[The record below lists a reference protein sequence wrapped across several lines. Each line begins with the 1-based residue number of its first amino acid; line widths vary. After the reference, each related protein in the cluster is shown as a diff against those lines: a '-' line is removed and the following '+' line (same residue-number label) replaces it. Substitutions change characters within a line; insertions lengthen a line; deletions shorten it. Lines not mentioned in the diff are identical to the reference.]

1 MTDLESTFASNFFL
15 KLAQVCQVVQIQPC
29 DHCKRW
35 FGTPRSP
42 PDCQTNSWAKK
53 NAPYKREHKRL
64 EKLAQ
69 LGRFDTQNV
78 TRGSFRCLH
87 SWVFSHAA
95 MPTPLSHGETRD
107 VCVRLSMVV
116 SCIPY
121 HNMLITTES
130 TRKRLGSETEPI
142 KPRFF
147 PGKKRKKLCVAQR
160 EMMENSLCYSKGGLY
175 TRHDTLCESKTLF
188 RRW

>member
-1 MTDLESTFASNFFL
+1 MTDLESTLASNFFL

-78 TRGSFRCLH
+78 TSISFRCLH

-116 SCIPY
+116 LVYTLSQHAY
-121 HNMLITTES
+121 HNRID
-130 TRKRLGSETEPI
+130 
-142 KPRFF
+142 
-147 PGKKRKKLCVAQR
+147 KKTAGVRNRAHQTQILSRKKKKKALCGAKR
-160 EMMENSLCYSKGGLY
+160 NDGK
-175 TRHDTLCESKTLF
+175 LF
-188 RRW
+188 MLL